1 MAYHE
6 AMPHAPGL
14 LSLIGS
20 TPLVELRRLAP
31 KPGVRLFAK
40 LEGQNPSGSVKDR
53 IALAMVDAAERAGRL
68 APGRRIVE
76 ASTGNTAIAL
86 AMVAKQRGY
95 PLTAVVPEGVIPTIK
110 DMLRLYGAEVVDC
123 PPQGGMRRA
132 IEIAGELAA
141 RENGVALSQFTN
153 AANVGAH
160 YGGTGAELLG
170 QVERIDVFV
179 AGIGTGG
186 TVMGVGRRLR
196 EANPGVRI
204 IGVEPRLG
212 ERLQGLRSLEDGY
225 VPPLLDLSMLDGRFI
240 VDSAEAIACAR
251 RIVEEEGLFAGV
263 SSGAALSA
271 ALRIA
276 ERLDEAHI
284 VVMFA
289 DGGWKYLPARPW
301 NAPAGAREH
310 LDEVHWW

>member
-6 AMPHAPGL
+6 AMQRASGL

-20 TPLVELRRLAP
+20 TPLVELQRIAP

-53 IALAMVDAAERAGRL
+53 IALAMVDAAEHDGRL
-68 APGRRIVE
+68 APGRCIVE

-86 AMVAKQRGY
+86 ALVAKQRGY
-95 PLTAVVPEGVIPTIK
+95 PLKAVVPEGVVPTIR
-110 DMLRLYGAEVVDC
+110 DMLRLYGADVVDC
-123 PPQGGMRRA
+123 PSEGGMRRA
-132 IEIAGELAA
+132 IEIAGDLAA
-141 RENGVALSQFTN
+141 RENGVAISQFTN
-153 AANVGAH
+153 AANLGAH
-160 YGGTGAELLG
+160 YEGTGAELLS
-170 QVERIDVFV
+170 QIERIDIFV

-186 TVMGVGRRLR
+186 TLMGVGRRLR
-196 EANPGVRI
+196 ESSRSVRI

-225 VPPLLDLSMLDGRFI
+225 VPPLLDLSMLDGRFL
-240 VDSAEAIACAR
+240 VDSSDAIACAR

-263 SSGAALSA
+263 SSGAALAA
-271 ALRIA
+271 ALRVA
-276 ERLDEAHI
+276 ERVDEANI

-289 DGGWKYLPARPW
+289 DGGWKYLPSRPW
-301 NAPAGAREH
+301 NAPADARER